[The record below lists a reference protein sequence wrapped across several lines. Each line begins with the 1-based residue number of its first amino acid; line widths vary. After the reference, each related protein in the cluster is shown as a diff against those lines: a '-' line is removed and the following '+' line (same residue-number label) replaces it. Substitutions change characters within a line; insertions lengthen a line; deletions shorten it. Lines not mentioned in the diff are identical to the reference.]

1 MTVIH
6 FCHTLLTMDLT
17 KWRVIFDAH
26 AGKHGF
32 TKEQIVDAFIEATRI
47 ESYAQTDGKMV
58 KFSGPCHGD
67 ALVPEL
73 EAIIKIKPRERIV
86 VIYHAQSLTDV
97 FWNN

>member
-1 MTVIH
+1 
-6 FCHTLLTMDLT
+6 MDLT
-17 KWRVIFDAH
+17 KWRVVFDAH

-32 TKEQIVDAFIEATRI
+32 TKDQIVDAFIEADRI
-47 ESYAQTDGKMV
+47 ESYAETDGKMV

-73 EAIIKIKPRERIV
+73 EAIIKIKPKERIV
-86 VIYHAQSLTDV
+86 VVYHAQSLTDV